1 MSKRLT
7 VFTVAALLAL
17 VTGLSAA
24 HAQPAATITLPE
36 PGGTKQ
42 LYPGCN
48 AVALTFPNGTTS
60 QAVANA
66 VSPAGSVQAIW
77 SYDTAYQKF
86 AAFSPAAPQASDL
99 LSVSFLQAVWVCVA
113 RADAPPVAIVP
124 TVAPPPPLSPPAPV
138 SPRPGPSVHAPPDSD
153 LYVEISYRDSW
164 EDYLSPRNDV
174 FDVRVEN
181 RNFDWYACSV
191 VVYIDLFDEWGSLL
205 WSEPVWIDTVV
216 EPWVAVEVTTSVR
229 HPIYEDTC
237 EILGENCWTQWAFG
251 GAEWMWSLNGCY

>member
-99 LSVSFLQAVWVCVA
+99 LTVNFLDAVWICIA
-113 RADAPPVAIVP
+113 G
-124 TVAPPPPLSPPAPV
+124 APPPPAAIAPTVAAPTMSATAPSGDDLVAEVTSYGTHGPCRSPIVACEGAAWFYVHFQNLNPTW
-138 SPRPGPSVHAPPDSD
+138 SVCG
-153 LYVEISYRDSW
+153 LVFRV
-164 EDYLSPRNDV
+164 DV
-174 FDVRVEN
+174 
-181 RNFDWYACSV
+181 
-191 VVYIDLFDEWGSLL
+191 L
-205 WSEPVWIDTVV
+205 DTRLGIWL
-216 EPWVAVEVTTSVR
+216 EGEEVEVGT
-229 HPIYEDTC
+229 
-237 EILGENCWTQWAFG
+237 LGPLEAVDWGRQSIVHGVMGIQDYRIVADWA
-251 GAEWMWSLNGCY
+251 WC